1 MRLTLV
7 MLLASCCCA
16 SPPPSE
22 RAQRLSQEATRYM
35 TAPRVGQRR

>member
-22 RAQRLSQEATRYM
+22 RAKRLSQEATRYM